1 MEYALITGATSGI
14 GKEFAF
20 ALGKKGINLILTGR
34 RKDNLEEIRKNLEN
48 RYRILVQI
56 VIGEFSDLKVIDEVL
71 NITKE
76 KKIRYLINNVGY
88 GNKFK
93 FFEETFEENLK
104 MVNVHIESFLKI
116 TYFLAPTMT
125 NGYII
130 NVSSLASFLPTKY
143 NHMYVS
149 TKIFINNFSR
159 CLSYELKNK
168 NIKVKCICPGFV
180 ETDFHRG
187 MQVSFKSKY
196 TFMKPKKV
204 VNYTMKNLENGKV
217 ILIPGVLNKMV
228 YLFFKIAPSVLTDYI
243 LSKQSKL

>member
-48 RYRILVQI
+48 RYGILVQI
-56 VIGEFSDLKVIDEVL
+56 VIGEFSDLKVIDELL

-180 ETDFHRG
+180 ETDFHRE

-196 TFMKPKKV
+196 T
-204 VNYTMKNLENGKV
+204 
-217 ILIPGVLNKMV
+217 
-228 YLFFKIAPSVLTDYI
+228 S
-243 LSKQSKL
+243 